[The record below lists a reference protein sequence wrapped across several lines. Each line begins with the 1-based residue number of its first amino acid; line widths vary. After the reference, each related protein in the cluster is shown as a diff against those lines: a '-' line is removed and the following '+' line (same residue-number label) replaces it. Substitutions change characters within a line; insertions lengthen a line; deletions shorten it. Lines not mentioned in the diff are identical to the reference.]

1 MPARMASDLAQLA
14 RLAREGGLD
23 LRQVALRVKADL
35 LLTAANPSAEDMEAF
50 RAMALALIPV
60 IDEPTAVILA
70 RKLASWPRTAPDILA
85 ALRARGGEVLTA
97 LIRHGVPLAPAE
109 FEDIAAQGSAEA
121 RLALSQ
127 RRDLTATASVTLAG
141 LGQRALGLALAANG
155 HSPLP
160 RPALDLL
167 VTQAAGDPA
176 LALQLLARPDV
187 PASELTPL
195 FLLAAPERQQA
206 MIEAAAAH
214 EALSPSPRLP
224 ALTDDRFAALI
235 DTARNDRDGAL
246 SALAAAFG
254 AGEDFAAALGAD
266 QSRQLAA
273 LALIGLGIHPEDA
286 TRFLIGL
293 GDDAARSVTRIF
305 ALVSLMRAVTPPVA
319 RRIAVQIGGLVPRQP
334 SRPAILQP
342 AMDPSGTPARPGAE
356 RPANRPGVTDIL
368 RRLGRQVG

>member
-35 LLTAANPSAEDMEAF
+35 LLTAANPSQEDMEAF
-50 RAMALALIPV
+50 RDMALALIPV

-70 RKLASWPRTAPDILA
+70 RKLASWPRTAPDILL
-85 ALRARGGEVLTA
+85 ALRARGGDVLTA
-97 LIRHGVPLAPAE
+97 LIRHGMPLAPAE
-109 FEDIAAQGSAEA
+109 CEDIAASGDADA

-127 RRDLTATASVTLAG
+127 RRDLTATASVMLAG
-141 LGQRALGLALAANG
+141 LGQRAVSLALAANG

-167 VTQAAGDPA
+167 VAQATNDPA
-176 LALQLLARPDV
+176 LALQLLARPDI

-195 FLLAAPERQQA
+195 FLLAGPERQQA
-206 MIEAAAAH
+206 MIEAATAH
-214 EALSPSPRLP
+214 EALSPSPRP
-224 ALTDDRFAALI
+224 AGMTEEQFAALI
-235 DTARNDRDGAL
+235 DTARNDRDGAI

-254 AGEDFAAALGAD
+254 AGADFAAALGAD
-266 QSRQLAA
+266 PSRQLAA
-273 LALIGLGIHPEDA
+273 LALIGLGVHPEDA

-305 ALVSLMRAVTPPVA
+305 ALVSLMRAVTPAVA
-319 RRIAVQIGGLVPRQP
+319 RRIAVQIGGLVARQP
-334 SRPAILQP
+334 GKPAILQP

-356 RPANRPGVTDIL
+356 RPGNRPGVTDIL